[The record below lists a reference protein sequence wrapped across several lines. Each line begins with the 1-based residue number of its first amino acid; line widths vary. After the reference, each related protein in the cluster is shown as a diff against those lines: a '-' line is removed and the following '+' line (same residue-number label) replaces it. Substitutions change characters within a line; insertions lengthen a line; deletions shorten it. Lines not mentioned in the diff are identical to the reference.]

1 MNRRVLTGHFFGF
14 YAGGGKYDLQWE
26 EKGYQGEFY
35 IASGISYG
43 YALPIARNLNLEFCI
58 GIGLL
63 QTNYK
68 HYRTIN
74 DYRTLLWQSNGNYTW
89 FGPTKAK
96 RSFVWV
102 LGRKVK
108 GGER

>member
-1 MNRRVLTGHFFGF
+1 MNRRALTGHFFGF

-43 YALPIARNLNLEFCI
+43 YALPIAHNLNFEFCI

-63 QTNYK
+63 IAPSTTTT
-68 HYRTIN
+68 HC
-74 DYRTLLWQSNGNYTW
+74 S
-89 FGPTKAK
+89 
-96 RSFVWV
+96 
-102 LGRKVK
+102 GRATGVIPGLDRQRLKYPLYGYWAEK
-108 GGER
+108 